1 MQRDEVTCDMRPVA
15 LLGAVVLW
23 VTGGVIAYTFLPDT
37 TEFYDWCA
45 AANGPLGVL
54 GFALLC
60 MRVAETIVDRSRQD
74 QHLGL
79 IFLAYLLL
87 LIIGS
92 VNVALDAD
100 RHASWVSPGFTV
112 LHGLLIT
119 RMLTWDS
126 RHPTHQ
132 PW

>member
-15 LLGAVVLW
+15 LLGAVILW
-23 VTGGVIAYTFLPDT
+23 LTGGVIAYLVLPNT
-37 TEFYDWCA
+37 TPFYDWCA
-45 AANGPLGVL
+45 AANGPLGVI

-60 MRVAETIVDRSRQD
+60 MRVAETIVDRSKQD

-100 RHASWVSPGFTV
+100 RHATWVSPGFTV
-112 LHGLLIT
+112 LHLALIT
-119 RMLTWDS
+119 RMLTWDTKT
-126 RHPTHQ
+126 PTNG
-132 PW
+132 